1 MLLSHRN
8 ATAAAGPPS
17 MLLLFLFHTKIH
29 SVENEP
35 KTQKN
40 CFLKVFVVVLM
51 IIEQLLNLRLR
62 RRRCLKD
69 SNVLVGRI
77 ELITK

>member
-1 MLLSHRN
+1 
-8 ATAAAGPPS
+8 

-29 SVENEP
+29 SEENEP

-51 IIEQLLNLRLR
+51 IIEQLLNLRRR

-69 SNVLVGRI
+69 SNDLVGRI

>member
-1 MLLSHRN
+1 
-8 ATAAAGPPS
+8 

-51 IIEQLLNLRLR
+51 IIEQLLNLRRRRR

-69 SNVLVGRI
+69 SNDLVGRI

>member
-1 MLLSHRN
+1 ML
-8 ATAAAGPPS
+8 PS

-51 IIEQLLNLRLR
+51 IIEQLLNLRRR

-69 SNVLVGRI
+69 SNDLVGRI